1 MLRVAVCDQ
10 EWGFVKEVE
19 QWIHTEESRLDMSI
33 ECCCYRV
40 GEELLWEIEEKGSFD
55 VVLIGLTGRKEIKWA
70 QDIVKENEHCLIIF
84 LAEDVSM
91 AYETFLV
98 HPFSFLMKPVE
109 QKDLQA
115 VFREACHRINKQ
127 DEIFRFYSN
136 RIYYQ
141 IPMKDIL
148 FFQSEKRRI
157 RLIGQGGK
165 EILFYNTLSKV
176 EEYIQTLSVRFIR
189 IHHSFLVNKNHIK
202 KYCYDEIEM
211 VNGIILPISDEK
223 KKSIRV
229 KMAQS
234 NRNVT

>member
-1 MLRVAVCDQ
+1 MLHVAVCDQ
-10 EWGFVKEVE
+10 EWSFVKELE
-19 QWIHTEESRLDMSI
+19 QWIHIEESRLDISV
-33 ECCCYRV
+33 ECFCYRV

-55 VVLIGLTGRKEIKWA
+55 LVLIGLTGQKEIKLA
-70 QDIVKENEHCLIIF
+70 QDIIKESPYCLIIF

-98 HPFSFLMKPVE
+98 HPFSFLTKPVR
-109 QKDLQA
+109 QKDFGA
-115 VFREACHRINKQ
+115 IFREACHRINKQ

-141 IPMKDIL
+141 IPMSNIL
-148 FFQSEKRRI
+148 FFQSEKRKI

-202 KYCYDEIEM
+202 RYCYDEIEM
-211 VNGIILPISDEK
+211 INGIILPISDEK
-223 KKSIRV
+223 KKSVKV
-229 KMAQS
+229 KMTQS